1 MLPVLMYVIP
11 LEPRTTIRP
20 QCNDCSH
27 FTDEGPL
34 VPRGIGMIEKEGVGR
49 VKSMLGGK
57 SNQKPKSWWR
67 TGKSS
72 SKVLDLIA

>member
-1 MLPVLMYVIP
+1 MLPILMYVIP

-34 VPRGIGMIEKEGVGR
+34 IGMIEKEGVGR

-57 SNQKPKSWWR
+57 RDQKPKRWWR
-67 TGKSS
+67 IGKSS
-72 SKVLDLIA
+72 SKVLGLIA